1 MFDCICLI
9 INVTYFNY
17 IVETKKTEQYMRFII
32 CVLFC
37 LSLPLSAQTLNFD
50 TLENLKIRNVGPAN
64 MSGRITSID
73 VVTANPKIIYVG
85 AASGGVW
92 KSENGGSSWIA
103 VFDDQP
109 TQNIGAVAIQQS
121 NPDVI
126 WVGTGEGNPR
136 NSMNLGEGIFK
147 SIDGGTSWEFMG
159 LKATKTIHRI
169 IIDPNDHNT
178 IYVGA
183 MGDPFSK
190 NEHRGL
196 YKTIDGGENWT
207 KILYSNTSSGI
218 ADLVMDKSNPKK
230 IFAALYDHHRT
241 PYSFVSGG
249 KGSGL
254 FVTEDAGTTWTAIGP
269 DQGFPEGELGRIGIA
284 IAPTNPD
291 RIYAKV
297 EAKKNVLTRS
307 DDGGSTWIVINEN
320 PKFTNNRPF
329 YFQDLAVDTADE
341 DRLYNIYQPLSVSY
355 NGGKTFDTTPM
366 IPADETKGIHADFH
380 AMWINPK
387 DAQHMIIGGDG
398 GLGIS
403 HDHGTSWYFP
413 ESIPVAQLY
422 HVNVDY
428 ETPFNVYAGMQDNGN
443 WSGPAYTWKRGGI
456 RTLYW
461 QYLVGGDGFYIAP
474 DKEDDRFGYGT
485 SQNGDLYRYDKLTGY
500 YQSIAPQS
508 SPTKA
513 PLRFNWNAG
522 FAKDPDDEKTAYYGS
537 QFVHKTE
544 DKGAT
549 WRVISPDLSTD
560 NSKHQ
565 KDDYGGLTLDVSGA
579 ENYNSI
585 LSLEPS
591 YLNKDLLWAGTDDGQ
606 IHLTQDGGKTWENLT
621 DRINGLPTESWI
633 ARIHASRY
641 NEGTAWI
648 VVNNYRKGD
657 YAPYLFK
664 TEDYGA
670 SWSQIVQEGDV
681 VGYALSFIQDPVEKN
696 LLFLGT
702 ENGLWVSINKGGD
715 WTQVKNGFPSVS
727 TMDLVIQEKESALVV
742 GTFGRAIWI
751 LDDLLSL
758 RAIVSNKVNQKITAL
773 PLNEV
778 VQVKGL
784 FIAPPGNI
792 WSGFHTTFE
801 GENRVFQK
809 AEIPVFINDLPKETD
824 SIAVNIRNPNG
835 KLINTVSAT
844 DLKKGLNYIVWKLDE
859 KKAYLKGSWI
869 NEETRGI
876 PVLPGDYSLEI
887 LYQDETA
894 TASLTVV
901 TDPRFELE
909 KDVDEQLYTYQK
921 SINNQ
926 VKRLVQLMN
935 TLDAWEKKTYEIME
949 QLQQENAANKKHI
962 RKVEAFKAK
971 IQAFKLSVRDR
982 PLDRQLGAWQSKY
995 TTPYSA
1001 TKQALK
1007 AAKSR
1012 VTIPSNQDW
1021 QRIERAK
1028 NLIDALK
1035 KELDQFKNNEWLVF
1049 MNMNQ

>member
-1 MFDCICLI
+1 
-9 INVTYFNY
+9 
-17 IVETKKTEQYMRFII
+17 MRFLTFMLL
-32 CVLFC
+32 CFG
-37 LSLPLSAQTLNFD
+37 LSLNAQTLNFD
-50 TLENLKIRNVGPAN
+50 TLQNLKIRNVGPAN

-92 KSENGGSSWIA
+92 KSENGGSAWTP

-136 NSMNLGEGIFK
+136 NSMNLGAGIFK
-147 SIDGGTSWEFMG
+147 STDGGTSWKFMG

-169 IIDPNDHNT
+169 SIDPNDHNT
-178 IYVGA
+178 VYVGA
-183 MGDPFSK
+183 MGDPFTE

-196 YKTIDGGENWT
+196 YKTIDGGENWI

-230 IFAALYDHHRT
+230 IFAALYEHHRT

-254 FVTEDAGTTWTAIGP
+254 YVSEDAGENWNIIGP
-269 DQGFPEGELGRIGIA
+269 EQGFPEGELGRVGIA
-284 IAPTNPD
+284 IAPSNPN

-297 EAKKNVLTRS
+297 EAKKNVLYRS
-307 DDGGSTWIVINEN
+307 DDGGSSWIVINKN
-320 PKFTNNRPF
+320 SKFTNNRPF

-403 HDHGTSWYFP
+403 YDHGKSWYFP

-474 DKEDDRFGYGT
+474 DKENDRFGYGT

-522 FAKDPDDEKTAYYGS
+522 FAKDPADEKTAYYGS

-585 LSLEPS
+585 LSLAPS
-591 YLNKDLLWAGTDDGQ
+591 HLNSEMLWAGTDDGQ
-606 IHLTQDGGKTWENLT
+606 VHLTQNGGQTWENLT
-621 DRINGLPTESWI
+621 KQIDGLPTESWI

-641 NEGTAWI
+641 DESTAWI

-664 TEDYGA
+664 TKDYGA
-670 SWSQIVQEGDV
+670 NWSRIVHEGDV
-681 VGYALSFIQDPVEKN
+681 NGYALSFIQDPVEKN

-702 ENGLWVSINKGGD
+702 ENGLWVSINKGND
-715 WTQVKNGFPSVS
+715 WTQFKNGFPSVS

-742 GTFGRAIWI
+742 GTFGRAIWV

-758 RAIVSNKVNQKITAL
+758 RAIISNKANQKLTAL
-773 PLNEV
+773 PVNEV

-801 GENRVFQK
+801 GKNRVFQK
-809 AEIPVFINDLPKETD
+809 AEIPVFLKDTPKEKD
-824 SIAVNIRNPNG
+824 SITVNIRNPKG
-835 KLINTVSAT
+835 ELINTVTAT
-844 DLKKGLNYIVWKLDE
+844 DLKKGLNYVVWKLDE
-859 KKAYLKGSWI
+859 KKAYLQGSWI

-876 PVLPGDYSLEI
+876 PVLPGDYTLEI

-894 TASLTVV
+894 ASTIKVV
-901 TDPRFELE
+901 TDPRFDLE
-909 KDVDEQLYTYQK
+909 KDVDKQLYLYQK
-921 SINNQ
+921 SINQQ
-926 VKRLVQLMN
+926 VTRLAHLMN
-935 TLDAWEKKTYEIME
+935 TLDDWEKKTNERIE
-949 QLQQENAANKKHI
+949 QLQKENSTSKKHI
-962 RKVEAFKAK
+962 RKASAFKTK
-971 IQAFKLSVRDR
+971 IQTYKLSLRDR
-982 PLDRQLGAWQSKY
+982 PLDRQLGAWQSKK

-1012 VTIPSNQDW
+1012 VKMPSKQDW

-1035 KELDQFKNNEWLVF
+1035 KELDQFENNEWQVF